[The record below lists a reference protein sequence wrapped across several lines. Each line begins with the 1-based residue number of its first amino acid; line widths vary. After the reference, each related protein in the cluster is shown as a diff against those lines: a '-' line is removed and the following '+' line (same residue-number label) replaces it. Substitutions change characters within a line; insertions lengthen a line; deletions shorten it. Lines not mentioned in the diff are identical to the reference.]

1 MKINNRKMLQRAFE
15 LYQAG
20 DLRQAE
26 SVCRKI
32 VENQP
37 GNADALHFLGVL
49 SYQSGNYDAALKYLS
64 EALRYIPANAYV
76 HYNVGNVYKEK
87 REFDK
92 AASCYQKALQLNSGL
107 FEAYHNLGIIFQARN
122 QLDEAIACYQK
133 AVELNPSLADAYYN
147 LGTISQDRGLL
158 DEAIAFYRKT
168 IQLEPNLAD
177 AWFNMGNVFS
187 DKRQFDEAAS
197 CYQKVV
203 QLNPTLAGPYYN
215 LGIIFEERGQLT
227 EAIDL
232 YQKALQHD
240 PNLVDAYNNL
250 GNIMQ
255 KQNAFD
261 KAIEYFHR
269 ALVLRPDFAE
279 PLINLGNMMRDF
291 GQPDEAEKCYRR
303 ALEIRPEWS
312 FCYGNLLFLMLY
324 NSRYDAQTI
333 FLEHLKF
340 AKQYEDPL
348 RSVVLPYMNER
359 TAGRRLKVGYVSP
372 DFRRHPVASFIEP
385 ILAAHNRNHCE
396 VFCYSDVPK
405 QDDVTGRIRGY
416 ADQWR
421 DIRGLSDEKAVELI
435 RKDGI
440 DILVDLAGHTAGN
453 RLLLF
458 ARRPAPVQVSWIGY
472 PATTGLSAM
481 DYKIVDS
488 YTDPWGMTE
497 QFYTEK
503 LIRLP
508 DSFLC
513 YLPESESPEVGP
525 LPVLKSGHITFG
537 SFNNFAK
544 VSPEVIELWTKI
556 LKAISGSRLL
566 MKAKSLSDRSTRD
579 YVTGLF
585 VQRGVTAGRIEL
597 LSWEPSTGGHLETYN
612 RIDIALDTFPYNGT
626 TTTCEAAWMG
636 VPVISLEGNTHASR
650 VGASLLSHIGI
661 PDLIAKAADE
671 YVAIAVNLADDTQR
685 LQRLRVNLRDMMMHS
700 PLTDAKR
707 FVINLENAYRS
718 IWGEWCGKACEFS

>member
-1 MKINNRKMLQRAFE
+1 MNNHKALQRAIE

-20 DLRQAE
+20 DLKQAE
-26 SVCRKI
+26 SACREI

-37 GNADALHFLGVL
+37 DNADALHLLGVL
-49 SYQSGNYDAALKYLS
+49 SYQAGNYDAAMKYLS
-64 EALRYIPANAYV
+64 EALRHIPANAYV
-76 HYNVGNVYKEK
+76 HYNLGNVYKNK

-92 AASCYQKALQLNSGL
+92 AISFYQKALRLNPNL
-107 FEAYHNLGIIFQARN
+107 FEAYHNLGIVFQAKN
-122 QLDEAIACYQK
+122 QLDEATACYQK
-133 AVELNPSLADAYYN
+133 AVELNPNLADAYYN

-168 IQLEPNLAD
+168 VQLEPKLTD

-197 CYQKVV
+197 CYQKIV
-203 QLNPTLAGPYYN
+203 QLNPTLAAPYYN
-215 LGIIFEERGQLT
+215 LGIIFEEKGQLT
-227 EAIDL
+227 EAINL
-232 YQKALQHD
+232 YQKALQLD

-269 ALVLRPDFAE
+269 ALVLRPDFGE
-279 PLINLGNMMRDF
+279 TLVNLGNILRDF
-291 GQPDEAEKCYRR
+291 GQPGEAEKCYRR
-303 ALEIRPEWS
+303 ALAIRPEWS

-340 AKQYEDPL
+340 AKQFEEPL
-348 RSVVLPYMNER
+348 FSAILPHSNGR
-359 TAGRRLKVGYVSP
+359 TADRRLRVGYVSP
-372 DFRRHPVASFIEP
+372 DFRTHPVASFIEP
-385 ILAAHNRNHCE
+385 VLAAHNREHFE

-405 QDDVTGRIRGY
+405 QDEVTARIRGY

-421 DIRGLSDEKAVELI
+421 DIAGMPDEKAAELI
-435 RKDGI
+435 RKEGI
-440 DILVDLAGHTAGN
+440 DILVDLAGHTAHN

-458 ARRPAPVQVSWIGY
+458 ARKPAPVQASWIGY
-472 PATTGLSAM
+472 PATTGLSSI
-481 DYKIVDS
+481 DYKIVDK
-488 YTDPWGMTE
+488 YTDPPGLTE
-497 QFYTEK
+497 EFYTEK
-503 LIRLP
+503 LIRLT

-513 YLPESESPEVGP
+513 YLPERESPEVGP

-537 SFNNFAK
+537 SLNNFAK
-544 VSPEVIELWTKI
+544 VSLEVIELWTKI
-556 LKAISGSRLL
+556 LKAIPGSRLL

-579 YVTGLF
+579 YVMDLF
-585 VQRGVTAGRIEL
+585 VQRGIAAGRINL
-597 LSWEPSTGGHLETYN
+597 LSWEPSTKGHLDTYN
-612 RIDIALDTFPYNGT
+612 RIDIGIDTFPYAGT

-636 VPVISLEGNTHASR
+636 VPVITLAGNTHASR
-650 VGASLLSHIGI
+650 VGASLLSNIGI
-661 PDLIAKAADE
+661 PDLIAKTPDE
-671 YVAIAVNLADDTQR
+671 YLAIAVNLADDTKR
-685 LQRLRVNLRDMMMHS
+685 LQRLRGSLRDMMIHS

-707 FVINLENAYRS
+707 FIINLENSYWS
-718 IWGEWCGKACEFS
+718 IWEEWCGKA